1 MSRSNQRYR
10 NVAEQLLNKYLF
22 PDFLPDTGDQTDP
35 RIPMMHTY
43 TRQSL
48 YNVVALLCQ
57 QSDETY
63 GRIMELLD
71 TTVPRGLTYHSI
83 LKFVGLII

>member
-1 MSRSNQRYR
+1 
-10 NVAEQLLNKYLF
+10 
-22 PDFLPDTGDQTDP
+22 
-35 RIPMMHTY
+35 MMHTY